1 MICCQI
7 PTCYRVLSITW
18 PNFFHDWYMSS
29 KTQIKH
35 NGNFYFYPKIVIGTL
50 TRRKRFIF
58 RISATIWFFCFLS
71 SFCIQFKQHSANHS
85 TFQFIC
91 FKYCTGFSGSS
102 KDVNMRFRQNF
113 QSTSWNFGQE
123 QTTLHTL
130 RSANA
135 RAPKKINNVSAV
147 HHYITPRNL
156 STFNSIHFFKSA
168 ERTTC
173 MWGFIHVD
181 RHHQLIQFPLM

>member
-35 NGNFYFYPKIVIGTL
+35 NGNFYFHPKIVIGTL

-58 RISATIWFFCFLS
+58 RISATIWLFCFLS

-113 QSTSWNFGQE
+113 QSTSRNFGQE
-123 QTTLHTL
+123 QTTLQTL

-135 RAPKKINNVSAV
+135 RAPKRLTMFLQSIIILHLEIFPPS
-147 HHYITPRNL
+147 IPFISL
-156 STFNSIHFFKSA
+156 SLQREQLACEDLFMWTDTTNWYNS
-168 ERTTC
+168 
-173 MWGFIHVD
+173 
-181 RHHQLIQFPLM
+181 L